1 MIYDQIWVYN
11 SVFKTFSTE
20 TLSTAA
26 RSYFLPLSRA
36 AGRDGAARRD
46 HPSQGH
52 GSSPA
57 ALHQMPRCT
66 ADNRASIVPFKW
78 CQDSSPSRRR
88 LMLSYRSCRVPQ
100 RVMLQNAA
108 PAKSNQ
114 YSRRSELKVRIASAA
129 THGLPC
135 A

>member
-1 MIYDQIWVYN
+1 MSVRGTGTTPIY
-11 SVFKTFSTE
+11 
-20 TLSTAA
+20 LSI
-26 RSYFLPLSRA
+26 YLSIVPR
-36 AGRDGAARRD
+36 
-46 HPSQGH
+46 PWLV
-52 GSSPA
+52 SSSFA
-57 ALHQMPRCT
+57 SQMPRCT